1 MDYMNPDARKS
12 DVYKWVRTAGV
23 LSFIPFVLVS
33 GPVAGYFLGDF
44 LVKKFTFPGYLTYI
58 CITVGFIAS
67 VHETVKIIRFALLNE
82 GK

>member
-1 MDYMNPDARKS
+1 M
-12 DVYKWVRTAGV
+12 YKWVRTAGV

-44 LVKKFTFPGYLTYI
+44 IVKKFVLPGYLTYI
-58 CITVGFIAS
+58 CITAGFIAS

-82 GK
+82 SK